1 MSTLNIL
8 YKREIPINDK
18 IKIVIPTVGEIL
30 KNEDAYYNIVY
41 TLTAMPADMMVQLDD
56 VGIDFAQI
64 NEYELFLILFNSL
77 KSQDTS
83 LVFGDLDLRKFQV
96 GINEQNGNVVLIDT
110 ENDIR
115 IDRAIHDKIASTLR
129 SIHHLEKNRHTPG
142 NEDAREYMLK
152 RARAKL
158 RRQMSKK
165 SLSQLESLIIAMVN
179 TEQFKYGFEGTLE
192 LSIYQF
198 NESVKQII
206 KKVDYDN
213 RMYGVY
219 SGTINVKELSQDDLN
234 WLVHK

>member
-1 MSTLNIL
+1 
-8 YKREIPINDK
+8 
-18 IKIVIPTVGEIL
+18 
-30 KNEDAYYNIVY
+30 
-41 TLTAMPADMMVQLDD
+41 
-56 VGIDFAQI
+56 
-64 NEYELFLILFNSL
+64 
-77 KSQDTS
+77 
-83 LVFGDLDLRKFQV
+83 
-96 GINEQNGNVVLIDT
+96 
-110 ENDIR
+110 
-115 IDRAIHDKIASTLR
+115 
-129 SIHHLEKNRHTPG
+129 
-142 NEDAREYMLK
+142 MLK

-234 WLVHK
+234 WLIHK